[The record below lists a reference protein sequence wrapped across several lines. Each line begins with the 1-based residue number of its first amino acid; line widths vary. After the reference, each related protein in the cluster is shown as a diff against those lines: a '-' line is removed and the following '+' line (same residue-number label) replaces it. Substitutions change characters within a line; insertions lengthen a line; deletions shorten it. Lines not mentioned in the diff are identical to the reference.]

1 MSAKDSVQPAGPPCT
16 YSVFSNPMQLAI
28 QLYQRVP
35 RRERGERDRGR
46 RGQRGEL
53 RAEGRVGLRDAALLG
68 EERVGEAE
76 AALRLP
82 RHTGR

>member
-1 MSAKDSVQPAGPPCT
+1 MTS
-16 YSVFSNPMQLAI
+16 FFLNPNFPSQLAI
-28 QLYQRVP
+28 QLDQRVS

-82 RHTGR
+82 RHTRG